1 MAAMTASQ
9 MRAFIEEV
17 KRLEQGNVTPAP
29 WKMVRNK
36 EGNIRTR
43 AVDLGRVDH
52 VVTSF
57 CTDDGSYTSKQLRM
71 NNVNLL
77 LHLRNGISGF
87 IQGLEA
93 GTTPSGAPTYTP
105 NPSYIAHAYVMLNG
119 VVRLGGIEE
128 IRYALTKSN
137 AYLQPIVGITSSAP
151 YNATNIATARTALC
165 TTLLA
170 TIPDKDTVAAMDA
183 SNKAT
188 LLNTLKAGI
197 NAQLPTLKT
206 PGTPA
211 VPVNADP
218 TLIHYADI
226 ILRSLAGMYMNGYQL
241 VFAPWKDK
249 AAWDALDAPG
259 KVTAR
264 ATYDTAIK
272 QDILDKI
279 TEAANLLTPVD
290 YVPSCEPY
298 IAADVATTKTALE
311 AIVTAGTGQTI
322 ETILNA
328 VHARAATFARGYVPM
343 LYTPTD
349 IQTISL
355 SGESK
360 AGVPS
365 TR

>member
-1 MAAMTASQ
+1 MPAMTASQ

-17 KRLEQGNVTPAP
+17 KRYEQGNVTPAP
-29 WKMVRNK
+29 WRIVRNK

-57 CTDDGSYTSKQLRM
+57 CTNDGSYTSKQLNS

-77 LHLRNGISGF
+77 LHLRNGISDF
-87 IQGLEA
+87 IQGMEA
-93 GTTPSGAPTYTP
+93 GTTPSSASTYTP
-105 NPSYIAHAYVMLNG
+105 NPSYISHAYVMLNG
-119 VVRLGGIEE
+119 VIRSGGIEE
-128 IRYALTKSN
+128 IRYALTKID
-137 AYLQPIVGITSSAP
+137 AYLQPIVGVTSSSP

-170 TIPDKDTVAAMDA
+170 TIPDKDTVATMNAA
-183 SNKAT
+183 NKET
-188 LLNTLKAGI
+188 LLASLKTGI
-197 NAQLPTLKT
+197 NAQLPTLKA

-241 VFAPWKDK
+241 VFAPWKNK
-249 AAWDALDAPG
+249 AAWDALDATG
-259 KVTAR
+259 KTTAKT
-264 ATYDTAIK
+264 TYDTAIK
-272 QDILDKI
+272 QSILDKI

-290 YVPSCEPY
+290 YVTSCEPY
-298 IAADVATTKTALE
+298 VKSEVAATKTALE

-328 VHARAATFARGYVPM
+328 VHAQAATFAKGYVPM

-349 IQTISL
+349 IQTIS
-355 SGESK
+355 SVS
-360 AGVPS
+360 
-365 TR
+365 